1 MLWFKNT
8 SAIRLT
14 NQNHAGK
21 NANFNRFLR
30 YVRLKKFFHC
40 MLKKIDQVETS
51 NQWVNNIPGAWSEK
65 QDAVLLI
72 VGLNKVFS
80 NVISDR
86 QIWHPW
92 EIGVKT
98 YLI

>member
-14 NQNHAGK
+14 NQNHEGK

-30 YVRLKKFFHC
+30 YVRLKNFFHC

-51 NQWVNNIPGAWSEK
+51 NQ
-65 QDAVLLI
+65 
-72 VGLNKVFS
+72 
-80 NVISDR
+80 
-86 QIWHPW
+86 
-92 EIGVKT
+92 
-98 YLI
+98 